1 MLARADGTAPGEDED
16 EDEEEEEEEEDRPI
30 MGAERSAPGWADVG
44 QGVS

>member
-16 EDEEEEEEEEDRPI
+16 EDEEEEDEEDRPI
-30 MGAERSAPGWADVG
+30 MGAVRSAPGWADVG